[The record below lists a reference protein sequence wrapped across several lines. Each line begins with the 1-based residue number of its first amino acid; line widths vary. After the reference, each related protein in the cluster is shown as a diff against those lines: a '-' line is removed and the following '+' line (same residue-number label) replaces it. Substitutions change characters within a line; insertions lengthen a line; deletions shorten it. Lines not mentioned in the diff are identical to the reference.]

1 MSLSLFS
8 NLQVD
13 DLVIR
18 AQMYKDI
25 LSDVSSNK
33 VNYVQHEIK
42 IDEVMRSDLISQRV
56 YKMPDLDWL
65 VDLMANRED
74 RAQPMTVA
82 QTIKLPSKIYVREKL
97 KQYSEN

>member
-25 LSDVSSNK
+25 LSDVSNNK
-33 VNYVQHEIK
+33 VSYVQHEIK

-82 QTIKLPSKIYVREKL
+82 QTIKLPSKIYVREKI